1 MSQPSLKM
9 QEITVHVIDQDGQAV
24 SGATVGVLTW
34 PHGTVEDATTNDGV
48 AILSIPRGLRL
59 CGIAAL
65 KSGAGF
71 DYWPPARQI
80 PELTADDLPD
90 EVHLVLGGARTATVR
105 AVGTD
110 GQPVAGVPVT
120 PWLITVEGDRDVANL
135 LGWSAALVKTDAS
148 GAAKFDWLPAGL
160 VGQVPFI
167 LHSEEY
173 SLLERPAL
181 QAKDP
186 DGAELTM
193 TVYRSG
199 RISGKVTLPDGS
211 GAADIL
217 IQIESGGC
225 SSYFRG
231 DGRTGND
238 GTYSIV
244 AWPQRSYLVGAF
256 DDNWAAES
264 RAGIDVAEGQHR
276 QGIDL
281 VLITGTVISGRYTI
295 GTPGEPV
302 AEQCITLIETEPQP
316 AACREGEGCLSAH
329 LVRWNYT
336 DSDGRYSFR
345 AGPGKFSLEGPGH
358 EEKIDLLVTD
368 QAAII
373 HDFHCPV
380 PPRGMLNGV
389 VVDQTTGDPV
399 PQAIVRG
406 LSDIRGHREVDAR
419 CDGEGEFAQERW
431 NDRMIIWA
439 ASADGRLTG
448 MAEIC
453 ETDTSVRVEAGPA
466 VAAAVKVVDA
476 DGNALGREEMTYWM
490 TVHFVDGEKTWFCI
504 ESQTD
509 ESGLLQMPGLLP
521 GALCAVGVSGRL
533 GDEDNTV
540 TEFVAELTGGETL
553 RLPDIAVPAEEAA
566 AGAG

>member
-1 MSQPSLKM
+1 MSQPSLEM
-9 QEITVHVIDQDGQAV
+9 REITVRVTDQDGRGV

-34 PHGTVEDATTNDGV
+34 PYGTVEDATTNDGV

-80 PELTADDLPD
+80 PELIADDLPE
-90 EVHLVLGGARTATVR
+90 EVHLVLDGARTATVK
-105 AVGTD
+105 ALGTD

-120 PWLITVEGDRDVANL
+120 PWFITVEGDRDRANL
-135 LGWSAALVKTDAS
+135 CGWSAPIVKTDAS
-148 GAAKFDWLPAGL
+148 GVAKFDWLPAGL
-160 VGQVPFI
+160 VGQMPFI

-173 SLLERPAL
+173 SLLERPVL
-181 QAKDP
+181 QGKDP

-193 TVYRSG
+193 TVYRTG
-199 RISGKVTLPDGS
+199 RISGKATLPDGS

-231 DGRTGND
+231 NTRTGND

-244 AWPQRSYLVGAF
+244 AWPQRSYMVGAYG
-256 DDNWAAES
+256 DNWTAES

-276 QGIDL
+276 QGVDL
-281 VLITGTVISGRYTI
+281 ELITGTVISGRYTI

-316 AACREGEGCLSAH
+316 TACQEGEGCLSAK
-329 LVRWNYT
+329 LVRWNHT

-368 QAAII
+368 QEAIV
-373 HDFHCPV
+373 HDFHRPV
-380 PPRGMLNGV
+380 PPRGMLSGV
-389 VVDQTTGDPV
+389 VVDQTTGSPV
-399 PQAIVRG
+399 SQAVVRG
-406 LSDIRGHREVDAR
+406 LSDIRGHRGVDAR

-439 ASADGRLTG
+439 ASADGQVAG

-466 VAAAVKVVDA
+466 VAAEVKVIDA

-490 TVHFVDGEKTWFCI
+490 TVTFADGQEAWL
-504 ESQTD
+504 EVASRTD
-509 ESGLLQMPGLLP
+509 ASGLLRMPGLLP
-521 GALCAVGVSGRL
+521 GALCAVAVSHRL
-533 GDEDNTV
+533 SDKNYIGTD
-540 TEFVAELTGGETL
+540 FVAELTGGETL
-553 RLPDIAVPAEEAA
+553 RLSDMSASAE
-566 AGAG
+566 